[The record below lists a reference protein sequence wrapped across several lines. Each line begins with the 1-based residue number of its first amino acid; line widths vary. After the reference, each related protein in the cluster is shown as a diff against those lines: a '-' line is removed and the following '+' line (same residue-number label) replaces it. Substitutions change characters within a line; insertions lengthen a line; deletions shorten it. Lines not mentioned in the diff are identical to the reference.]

1 MDNGGLSTDGQVA
14 MKDYQKY
21 SSQLKD
27 EISYLKFH
35 YNISANATPDEYKT
49 WRRGY
54 GERLDLCRQMYNNT
68 SAASKKYLPYL
79 NNSSE
84 EYRNVTS
91 DIAIFQSDIESLNK
105 SYDKYSDYLDLSI
118 DRAAA
123 LEKYSLAMNETYDAY
138 NDLTSFAGSAKV
150 SSEEEYA
157 GFLDGFDRRA
167 QAFKHYADEAVKAGL
182 GHERDAEQLGE
193 PLTKPKPGVVPGF
206 VALRD
211 YLSCVTS
218 QSENSLI
225 PLIPGQFDTGNSN
238 FHS

>member
-1 MDNGGLSTDGQVA
+1 MSGKRSLFGLLIVAVLITAGCTGTKTMMDNGGLSTDGQAA

-49 WRRGY
+49 WLGGY

-105 SYDKYSDYLDLSI
+105 S
-118 DRAAA
+118 
-123 LEKYSLAMNETYDAY
+123 
-138 NDLTSFAGSAKV
+138 
-150 SSEEEYA
+150 
-157 GFLDGFDRRA
+157 
-167 QAFKHYADEAVKAGL
+167 
-182 GHERDAEQLGE
+182 
-193 PLTKPKPGVVPGF
+193 
-206 VALRD
+206 
-211 YLSCVTS
+211 
-218 QSENSLI
+218 
-225 PLIPGQFDTGNSN
+225 
-238 FHS
+238 